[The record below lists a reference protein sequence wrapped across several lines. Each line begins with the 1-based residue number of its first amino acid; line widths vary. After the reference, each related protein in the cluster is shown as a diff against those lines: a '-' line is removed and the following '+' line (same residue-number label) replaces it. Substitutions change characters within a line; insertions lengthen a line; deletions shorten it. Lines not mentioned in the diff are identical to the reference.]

1 MMDMKSNSKPKNLI
15 GEEETPQKENAPQK
29 VTLTLEGFLTQM
41 GVEWE
46 QKGRAVY
53 IYPSS
58 ISQVKE
64 VLGKIPLPEP
74 EKYVII
80 PLGNIEG
87 YSVFV
92 MITRNSTS
100 IRVGY
105 GRNSIPFS
113 PTLSTISEKLS
124 KVMKE
129 IGVETRKNGRN
140 LIG

>member
-58 ISQVKE
+58 LQEVKE
-64 VLGKIPLPEP
+64 LIEKMPLPDHD
-74 EKYVII
+74 KYAIV
-80 PLGNIEG
+80 PMGSIEG
-87 YSVFV
+87 YTVFV
-92 MITRNSTS
+92 MVSRNGVSVR
-100 IRVGY
+100 IGY
-105 GRNSIPFS
+105 ARNSIPFS
-113 PTLSTISEKLS
+113 PTLLSIVEKLT
-124 KVMKE
+124 KVTKE
-129 IGVETRKNGRN
+129 IGIDTRKSGKN
-140 LIG
+140 LLG